1 MYNSLVQG
9 GMIMAMLIGFTLGGL
24 LVLTGGVSIFF
35 CITQFSI
42 FAFNNLEWLAIVFL
56 AMGIFSLLGGVYL
69 IYNLVKKS

>member
-1 MYNSLVQG
+1 
-9 GMIMAMLIGFTLGGL
+9 MAMVVGFTLGGL

-35 CITQFSI
+35 CISEFSI

-56 AMGIFSLLGGVYL
+56 AMGVLSLLGGVYL

>member
-1 MYNSLVQG
+1 
-9 GMIMAMLIGFTLGGL
+9 MAMLIGFTLGGL

-35 CITQFSI
+35 CITQFSV

-56 AMGIFSLLGGVYL
+56 AMGLFSLSGGVYL